1 MRLIGTFIG
10 AALGLAVWEISRG
23 NPIGLVCN
31 FPDSKDLHLIRL
43 QAAIS
48 AVVFLPGAFFSV
60 FYPQPILSI
69 ISLVRHYYLHVST
82 SADKLPQSTA
92 GLVVG
97 YSYVNLLVAV

>member
-1 MRLIGTFIG
+1 MRLIGTFFG

-31 FPDSKDLHLIRL
+31 LPDGLYMQLTPL

-69 ISLVRHYYLHVST
+69 ISLVRH
-82 SADKLPQSTA
+82 
-92 GLVVG
+92 
-97 YSYVNLLVAV
+97 